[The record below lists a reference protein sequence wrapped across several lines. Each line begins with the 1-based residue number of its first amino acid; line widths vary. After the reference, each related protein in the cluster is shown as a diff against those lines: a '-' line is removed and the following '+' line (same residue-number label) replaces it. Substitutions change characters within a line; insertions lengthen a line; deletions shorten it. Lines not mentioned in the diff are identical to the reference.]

1 MRTNI
6 FSRISMC
13 VWCSD
18 VSACLHPVSYF
29 SCRIKEFSEKST
41 NWFIF
46 GQVGL
51 IITYTSSLKLL
62 MCDIKYFG
70 NILSTFS
77 RRRWRTSFWGNL
89 KEDESFAGK
98 LKPYSSWC
106 PSYDVKYFYIF
117 CKGFLWRRI
126 RTIKILLLEMPF
138 IAHPK
143 KEWVSNKHS
152 VSPKQRFYVWKST
165 KPNVWTI

>member
-1 MRTNI
+1 MLGC
-6 FSRISMC
+6 FSMSTSCFLFFLPHQRVFRKEHQLVYFWPSG
-13 VWCSD
+13 
-18 VSACLHPVSYF
+18 SY
-29 SCRIKEFSEKST
+29 
-41 NWFIF
+41 NN
-46 GQVGL
+46 L
-51 IITYTSSLKLL
+51 NTSSLKLL

-152 VSPKQRFYVWKST
+152 VSPKHRFYVWKST